1 MPTLH
6 ELFATSIDERALRYA
21 VDDPGPRAETL
32 GRIRRAR
39 RRNTVATGTTSA
51 IAVTS
56 GFFVAAQG
64 DNGLASPA
72 GGPADAAGEVVIDLA
87 NLSPF
92 PTLSGIG
99 PDAVCGAS
107 IDDIGGA
114 ASADG
119 FAIDTSSLQES
130 VLGAEG
136 GYTQVRTAVTY
147 TGEPRQPAFVDT
159 GYAVIVTDG
168 TVVALVDPSPNPR
181 FERLDSGSEWVEYVT
196 LKGGADTSIRSCNGE
211 TLRPGEYEVY
221 VIAQA
226 QISEELLARQLLA
239 EQGVVLAPGGKHEWA
254 PGSEACEQ
262 EARFPTTGA
271 RVLQCQPELAPDVL
285 IDWDRSTATVPYSP
299 SLYSGDLSVLLV
311 STPLPLTITGATGIS
326 APEPETDE
334 AGDAV
339 TGDVEYIECE
349 LRRQW
354 EEEMALQGY
363 TLGDGT
369 RRIEGGLIW
378 CEGVSTV
385 QANPDGTGVSIFT
398 VP

>member
-6 ELFATSIDERALRYA
+6 ELFAASIDERALRYA
-21 VDDPGPRAETL
+21 VDDPGARPETL
-32 GRIRRAR
+32 RRIRTVR
-39 RRNTVATGTTSA
+39 RRHTIATGTTSA
-51 IAVTS
+51 VAVSS

-64 DNGLASPA
+64 DNGLTSPA
-72 GGPADAAGEVVIDLA
+72 HAPADAGGQVVIDLA

-107 IDDIGGA
+107 IDDIGGT

-136 GYTQVRTAVTY
+136 GYTQVRAAVTY
-147 TGEPRQPAFVDT
+147 IGEPRPPAFVDT
-159 GYAVIVTDG
+159 GYAVIVAEG

-196 LKGGADTSIRSCNGE
+196 LKGGPETSIRSCNGE
-211 TLRPGEYEVY
+211 TLKPGEYEVH

-239 EQGVVLAPGGKHEWA
+239 EQGVALAPEGEHEWA

-285 IDWDRSTATVPYSP
+285 IDWERSTATVTYSP

-311 STPLPLTITGATGIS
+311 STPLPLTITGTTGIS
-326 APEPETDE
+326 APEPGTDE
-334 AGDAV
+334 GRDAV

-349 LRRQW
+349 LRHQW

-363 TLGDGT
+363 TFSDGT
-369 RRIEGGLIW
+369 LRIEGDAIG
-378 CEGVSTV
+378 CDGDFTV
-385 QANPDGTGVSIFT
+385 QGNPDGTGVTIFT